1 MGQITAGV
9 TVSEAAAKVG
19 LSVHTLRWYEQEGL
33 VETVGRDTAGRRRYS
48 AGDLD
53 WLVLLT
59 KLRSTGMPV
68 RDMRR
73 YAELARLGEA
83 TIGERLRLFKEHR
96 ERVLE
101 RIAELQR
108 DLEAIEYKI
117 QIYGELADDLSEL
130 PEEVGREYEATSA
143 G

>member
-1 MGQITAGV
+1 MSHIGAGV

-33 VETVGRDTAGRRRYS
+33 VEPVGRDTAGRRRY
-48 AGDLD
+48 GDDELG

-68 RDMRR
+68 REMRR
-73 YAELARLGEA
+73 YAELARLGDG
-83 TIGERLRLFKEHR
+83 TVGQRLRLFQEHR
-96 ERVLE
+96 ERVLQ

-108 DLEAIEYKI
+108 DLAAIEYKI
-117 QIYGELADDLSEL
+117 EIYSQMGADDC
-130 PEEVGREYEATSA
+130 ATASA

>member
-1 MGQITAGV
+1 MGHNGTGV

-19 LSVHTLRWYEQEGL
+19 LTVHTLRWYEQEGL
-33 VETVGRDTAGRRRYS
+33 LEPVGRDTAGRRRY
-48 AGDLD
+48 GEGELD

-73 YAELARLGEA
+73 YAELARLGD
-83 TIGERLRLFKEHR
+83 GSVGQRRRLFEEHR
-96 ERVLE
+96 ERVLT

-108 DLEAIEYKI
+108 DLEMIEYKI
-117 QIYGELADDLSEL
+117 EIYRQMEQ
-130 PEEVGREYEATSA
+130 EYEAASA

>member
-1 MGQITAGV
+1 VTYAMTGL

-33 VETVGRDTAGRRRYS
+33 LEPVGRDAAGRRRYS
-48 AGDLD
+48 DGDLD

-59 KLRSTGMPV
+59 KLRGTGMPV

-73 YAELARLGEA
+73 YAQLARLGDGTVA
-83 TIGERLRLFKEHR
+83 ERLQLFVEHR
-96 ERVLE
+96 ERVLR
-101 RIAELQR
+101 RIEELRR
-108 DLEAIEYKI
+108 DLEMIEFKI
-117 QIYGELADDLSEL
+117 EIYSGLGCADAA
-130 PEEVGREYEATSA
+130 ATA

>member
-1 MGQITAGV
+1 VGHNGGV

-19 LSVHTLRWYEQEGL
+19 LTVHTLRWYEQEGL
-33 VETVGRDTAGRRRYS
+33 VEPVGRDTAGRRRY
-48 AGDLD
+48 GQGELD

-73 YAELARLGEA
+73 YAELARLGDG
-83 TIGERLRLFKEHR
+83 TVGDRLRLFIEHR
-96 ERVLE
+96 ERVLQ
-101 RIAELQR
+101 RIEELQR
-108 DLEAIEYKI
+108 DLEMIEYKI
-117 QIYGELADDLSEL
+117 EIYGQMERDCACAA
-130 PEEVGREYEATSA
+130 ATT

>member
-1 MGQITAGV
+1 VSSNGNGV

-33 VETVGRDTAGRRRYS
+33 VEPVGRNTAGHRRYS
-48 AGDLD
+48 DGELD

-73 YAELARLGEA
+73 YAELARLGDG
-83 TIGERLRLFKEHR
+83 TVGQRRRLFEEHR
-96 ERVLE
+96 DRVLR

-108 DLEAIEYKI
+108 DLEMIEYKI
-117 QIYGELADDLSEL
+117 QIYGDTE
-130 PEEVGREYEATSA
+130 RECRECEATA
-143 G
+143 AR